1 MRPQNPLDGVAFVF
15 LLIGAFA
22 WGYYFLTGL
31 NVIDTV
37 SRPISNIVAAIVYIL
52 ILLSGIYWILRVT
65 VLPSSWGGG
74 WSSRWRGRRRR

>member
-1 MRPQNPLDGVAFVF
+1 MRPQNPLDSLAFIF

-22 WGYYFLTGL
+22 WGYYYVTGL

-37 SRPISNIVAAIVYIL
+37 SRPVSNLLAAIIYIL

-65 VLPSSWGGG
+65 VLRSWGGR
-74 WSSRWRGRRRR
+74 WSPRWRRRRR

>member
-1 MRPQNPLDGVAFVF
+1 MRPQNPLDSIAFVF

-22 WGYYFLTGL
+22 WGYYFLTGI

-37 SRPISNIVAAIVYIL
+37 SRPISDLLAELVYIL

-65 VLPSSWGGG
+65 VLRSWGG
-74 WSSRWRGRRRR
+74 SFSPRWRRRRR

>member
-1 MRPQNPLDGVAFVF
+1 MRPQNPLDSLAFVF

-31 NVIDTV
+31 NVIDNV
-37 SRPISNIVAAIVYIL
+37 SRPVSNTLAAIVYIL

-65 VLPSSWGGG
+65 VLRSWGGG
-74 WSSRWRGRRRR
+74 WSGRWQGRRRR